1 MAEPPLVKPDPKFV
15 NQMQKIIRPIS
26 SGYELKQD
34 IAPEIKRNLPSE
46 IPENKKQG
54 LNINAPLFIPK
65 GKHLVGNE
73 KKKDYPGN
81 NFNNYYPQQYMNN
94 MNNIPYM
101 NSMNNMNN
109 MSNMSSMNSNSY
121 YNQYYYPNN
130 TYQKQFQNQP
140 GFYPPN
146 FGSYVNNNMQNQ
158 YNNQYR
164 NKHNMNTSDYNKN
177 QNSQKTP
184 LTNSYNTQTFNKQ
197 ANKSLIPLKPTE
209 NSFIPKSMRET
220 TNKPAED
227 VITNLN
233 TNAPEYTPQNVSLKK
248 KEEEIKKMKEKEKEK
263 EEKAEKKEEKETKEA
278 KENVKNEEKTEE
290 QKQNKESQK
299 EEEKKNKANDE
310 NNSEHRN
317 KSNLFKLLES
327 NDNDNAKKSKPK
339 EKAKHI
345 GNDKSENTQS
355 YKNNK
360 KKQKTLVDQKID
372 QVNTKGKRLK
382 EEEERKKEEERKRK
396 EEEEKI
402 RREEEK
408 KRKEEERK
416 RREEEER
423 KREEEEKRKREEEE
437 ERRKAEEERRKQ
449 LELEEQKRKEEEEKN
464 KVIEKKYFIVFKNR
478 KSEKKEYK
486 YTFEY
491 IMQFKNWKISKE
503 DELLTNSVK
512 QHFKDFEEEEREG
525 GKRKKNE
532 GKINKNRSS
541 APEYS
546 QQPKTGL
553 TNNETPANS
562 MEKWARKDMTKEIK
576 AAEEYKQK
584 LEETIKDDPIKRN
597 LRGFLNMLTKDNY
610 DQIKQDILGVIR
622 DNVEYQ
628 IKFLD
633 VLFQKA
639 VLERAY
645 VALYAKLCKELD
657 KELPQ
662 KNTPKEPKETK
673 DGEKK
678 IPKATSIMRAKLLDK
693 CKEIF
698 QIKKNETFD
707 EYIKEKDPQER
718 EYKLKKFIL
727 GNVYFITELIKIKIL
742 SKKIAPVCI
751 NNLFERYESSKADQK
766 LKLINLQAIVIFTD
780 QFGSLVHAQEK
791 KIDSKDAKA
800 FKESIDK
807 IFQKLDQVKDDQSLP
822 GYIYY
827 SIINLIEKRKNN
839 YQMSKHEEYMIAKS
853 RKEVEKEL
861 ENQDQITQENINDR
875 MKKGLTDYKD
885 FVEEEGESDKYPWK
899 ETTYLYDKK
908 GKDLDDILE
917 GYIEGCGDFIEK
929 QSNIKYAKSYIKEL
943 IEYYS
948 SKIHKK
954 EKIQLKHR
962 LINLFERVRDFA
974 LETPSIYDI
983 YAYVIWI
990 FLEND
995 IMEVEDLEGIII
1007 EKDAIEEDYS
1017 IVSSIFKKVYGLYKI
1032 PKFKMELGKFS
1043 YINKNKDIFDWVFN
1057 QDENEEE
1064 EEKNEE

>member
-1 MAEPPLVKPDPKFV
+1 MEAPLPKLEANYV
-15 NQMQKIIRPIS
+15 NHSQQRIIARPIS
-26 SGYELKQD
+26 SGYELKQEL
-34 IAPEIKRNLPSE
+34 APEIKRNLPSE
-46 IPENKKQG
+46 ISEKPRG
-54 LNINAPLFIPK
+54 LNINAPSFVPK
-65 GKHLVGNE
+65 LKQAGGGMGKKPDYSGTTY
-73 KKKDYPGN
+73 KK
-81 NFNNYYPQQYMNN
+81 
-94 MNNIPYM
+94 
-101 NSMNNMNN
+101 
-109 MSNMSSMNSNSY
+109 SY
-121 YNQYYYPNN
+121 YNNPYGNNININMKAMGIVNNINSNPIYYGQPYYGNN
-130 TYQKQFQNQP
+130 TYKNSQYQYQ
-140 GFYPPN
+140 PN
-146 FGSYVNNNMQNQ
+146 FYQNSYGYNMTNTTNTQ
-158 YNNQYR
+158 YNNQYNSMR
-164 NKHNMNTSDYNKN
+164 NNNMLEYNKN
-177 QNSQKTP
+177 QNSQPTP
-184 LTNSYNTQTFNKQ
+184 LASSDKPQKQTF
-197 ANKSLIPLKPTE
+197 LKYT
-209 NSFIPKSMRET
+209 NVTFIPKSMRVT
-220 TNKPAED
+220 SNKTPED
-227 VITNLN
+227 AISGLN
-233 TNAPEYTPQNVSLKK
+233 KDAPEYTPQNEALKK
-248 KEEEIKKMKEKEKEK
+248 KEEEIRKQKEKEKEKEK
-263 EEKAEKKEEKETKEA
+263 EEKAETKEEKEQNE
-278 KENVKNEEKTEE
+278 KENDKNEEKKEE
-290 QKQNKESQK
+290 ESPNKKPEK
-299 EEEKKNKANDE
+299 EEEKKNRTNDE
-310 NNSEHRN
+310 NSNEQKK
-317 KSNLFKLLES
+317 KSKLAALLES
-327 NDNDNAKKSKPK
+327 KDDGKKAKPK
-339 EKAKHI
+339 EKTKQI

-355 YKNNK
+355 YKNK
-360 KKQKTLVDQKID
+360 KKPKSIVEQKID
-372 QVNTKGKRLK
+372 QVNTKGKKYR
-382 EEEERKKEEERKRK
+382 EEEERQREEERKRK
-396 EEEEKI
+396 EEEEKV

-416 RREEEER
+416 KREEEER
-423 KREEEEKRKREEEE
+423 KREEEEERKRKEEE
-437 ERRKAEEERRKQ
+437 ERRKEEEEKRKQ
-449 LELEEQKRKEEEEKN
+449 MELEEQKRKEEEEKN

-491 IMQFKNWKISKE
+491 IMQFKNWKISNE
-503 DELLTNSVK
+503 DELLTDTVK

-541 APEYS
+541 APEFS

-553 TNNETPANS
+553 VANNETPDNP

-597 LRGFLNMLTKDNY
+597 LREYLNMLTKDNY
-610 DQIKQDILGVIR
+610 EQIKQDILGVIR

-662 KNTPKEPKETK
+662 KNAP
-673 DGEKK
+673 
-678 IPKATSIMRAKLLDK
+678 RAKLLDK

-718 EYKLKKFIL
+718 ENKLKKFVL

-742 SKKIAPVCI
+742 SKKIGPVCI

-791 KIDSKDAKA
+791 KIDSKDAKN
-800 FKESIDK
+800 FKDSIDK
-807 IFQKLDQVKDDQSLP
+807 IFQKLEQVKDDQSLP

-853 RKEVEKEL
+853 KKEVEQEL
-861 ENQDQITQENINDR
+861 ENQDQITQENINER

-885 FVEEEGESDKYPWK
+885 FIEEEGGSDKYPWK

-908 GKDLDDILE
+908 RKDLDDILE

-948 SKIHKK
+948 SKIHKN
-954 EKIQLKHR
+954 EKIKLKNR

-974 LETPSIYDI
+974 LETPSIYDV
-983 YAYVIWI
+983 YAYVICI
-990 FLEND
+990 FLENE
-995 IMEVEDLEGIII
+995 IMEVEDLEGIIK
-1007 EKDAIEEDYS
+1007 EKDAIEEDYN
-1017 IVSSIFKKVYGLYKI
+1017 IVSSIFKKVYKLYKVEN
-1032 PKFKMELGKFS
+1032 FKRELEHFN
-1043 YINKNKDIFDWVFN
+1043 YISKNKDIFSWVFN

-1064 EEKNEE
+1064 EKNEE

>member
-1 MAEPPLVKPDPKFV
+1 MAEPPLVKPEVKYASQTTRIP
-15 NQMQKIIRPIS
+15 RPIS

-34 IAPEIKRNLPSE
+34 LAPEIKRNLPSE
-46 IPENKKQG
+46 ISENKQHG
-54 LNINAPLFIPK
+54 LNINAPSFIPK
-65 GKHLVGNE
+65 IKHLGEIE
-73 KKKDYPGN
+73 KKKDFPGN
-81 NFNNYYPQQYMNN
+81 NYNPYYNPLYIKGMNNMNYMNN
-94 MNNIPYM
+94 MNNMTP
-101 NSMNNMNN
+101 MNNMN
-109 MSNMSSMNSNSY
+109 SNTNYFNPSY
-121 YNQYYYPNN
+121 YSNN
-130 TYQKQFQNQP
+130 TYQKHFQYQQ
-140 GFYPPN
+140 GFFPKNYP
-146 FGSYVNNNMQNQ
+146 NNMNNAQNQ
-158 YNNQYR
+158 YNNQFQ
-164 NKHNMNTSDYNKN
+164 NKHNIKPSEYNRN
-177 QNSQKTP
+177 QNSQQAP
-184 LTNSYNTQTFNKQ
+184 LPNSYVTQTYNKQ
-197 ANKSLIPLKPTE
+197 DNKSLNPLKNT
-209 NSFIPKSMRET
+209 NYKFIPKSMRESN
-220 TNKPAED
+220 NKPAEEG
-227 VITNLN
+227 ITSLN
-233 TNAPEYTPQNVSLKK
+233 TEAPEYIPQNVALKK
-248 KEEEIKKMKEKEKEK
+248 KEEEIKKMKEKEEK
-263 EEKAEKKEEKETKEA
+263 EKAEKKEEKETKETKG
-278 KENVKNEEKTEE
+278 KENNKNEVKKEE
-290 QKQNKESQK
+290 QNQHKEAEK
-299 EEEKKNKANDE
+299 EEEKKNKVNDE
-310 NNSEHRN
+310 NTSEQKK
-317 KSNLFKLLES
+317 KSNLFMLLEGKDEG
-327 NDNDNAKKSKPK
+327 NKKTKTNNKSKQ
-339 EKAKHI
+339 I
-345 GNDKSENTQS
+345 GNDKSDNTQS
-355 YKNNK
+355 YKNK
-360 KKQKTLVDQKID
+360 KKQKTLVEQKIE
-372 QVNTKGKRLK
+372 QVNTKGKKWK
-382 EEEERKKEEERKRK
+382 EEEERQKEEERKRK

-408 KRKEEERK
+408 RRKEEERK
-416 RREEEER
+416 KREEEER
-423 KREEEEKRKREEEE
+423 KREEEEKRRRKEEEQKRKEEEE
-437 ERRKAEEERRKQ
+437 LRKQ
-449 LELEEQKRKEEEEKN
+449 MELEEQKRREEEEKN

-491 IMQFKNWKISKE
+491 IMQFKNWKISNE
-503 DELLTNSVK
+503 DELLTDSVK
-512 QHFKDFEEEEREG
+512 QHFKNFEEEEREG
-525 GKRKKNE
+525 GKRKKND

-546 QQPKTGL
+546 QQPKTGN
-553 TNNETPANS
+553 TTTETPANS

-576 AAEEYKQK
+576 AAEEFKQK
-584 LEETIKDDPIKRN
+584 LEETIQDDPIKRN

-610 DQIKQDILGVIR
+610 EQIKQDILGIIR
-622 DNVEYQ
+622 DNVDYQ

-662 KNTPKEPKETK
+662 KNAPKETKETK

-678 IPKATSIMRAKLLDK
+678 PQKQTSIMRAKLLDK

-718 EYKLKKFIL
+718 EYKLKKFVL

-751 NNLFERYESSKADQK
+751 NNLFDRYESSKADQK

-791 KIDSKDAKA
+791 KIDSKDAKL

-807 IFQKLDQVKDDQSLP
+807 IFQKLDQVKDDQNLP

-861 ENQDQITQENINDR
+861 ENQDQITQENINDK
-875 MKKGLTDYKD
+875 MKKGLIEYKD
-885 FVEEEGESDKYPWK
+885 FIEEEGTSDKYQWK

-908 GKDLDDILE
+908 GKDLDDLLE

-929 QSNIKYAKSYIKEL
+929 ESNIKYAKSYIKEL

-954 EKIQLKHR
+954 EKIMLKNR

-983 YAYVIWI
+983 YAYVIFI
-990 FLEND
+990 FLDND
-995 IMEVEDLEGIII
+995 IMEVQDLEGIII
-1007 EKDAIEEDYS
+1007 EKDSIEEDYN
-1017 IVSSIFKKVYGLYKI
+1017 IVSSIFKKVYKLYKI
-1032 PKFKMELGKFS
+1032 EKFKIELAKFS

-1064 EEKNEE
+1064 EEQNEE

>member
-146 FGSYVNNNMQNQ
+146 FSSYVNNNMQNQ

-299 EEEKKNKANDE
+299 EDEKKNKANDE

-576 AAEEYKQK
+576 AAEEFKQK

-597 LRGFLNMLTKDNY
+597 LRNFLNMLTKDNY
-610 DQIKQDILGVIR
+610 DKIKQNIIDTIKEK
-622 DNVEYQ
+622 VEYQ
-628 IKFLD
+628 EKFLD

-639 VLERAY
+639 VSERAY
-645 VALYAKLCKELD
+645 VELYARLCRK
-657 KELPQ
+657 K
-662 KNTPKEPKETK
+662 KET
-673 DGEKK
+673 
-678 IPKATSIMRAKLLDK
+678 SVMRGKLLDK

-698 QIKKNETFD
+698 TIENNEKFD
-707 EYIKEKDPQER
+707 EYIKEKDPEER
-718 EYKLKKFIL
+718 ENKLKKFVL

-751 NNLFERYESSKADQK
+751 KNLFKRYEKEEGDEK
-766 LKLINLQAIVIFTD
+766 LKLINIQAIVIFTD
-780 QFGSLVHAQEK
+780 QFGTLVHSQEK
-791 KIDSKDAKA
+791 KIISKDAEE
-800 FKESIDK
+800 FKKSIDE
-807 IFQKLDQVKDDQSLP
+807 IFQKLDKVKDEKGLP
-822 GYIYY
+822 GYIKYK
-827 SIINLIEKRKNN
+827 IINLIEKRKSG
-839 YQMSKHEEYMIAKS
+839 YQKSKLEEYRTAKS
-853 RKEVEKEL
+853 KKEVIQEL
-861 ENQDQITQENINDR
+861 ENQDQITQDNIND
-875 MKKGLTDYKD
+875 KIKGGLEDYRD
-885 FVEEEGESDKYPWK
+885 FVEEEGSSAKYPWK

-908 GKDLDDILE
+908 EKGLDDILE
-917 GYIEGCGDFIEK
+917 GYIVSCGDFIEK
-929 QSNIKYAKSYIKEL
+929 ENNIKYAKDYIKEL

-948 SKIHKK
+948 DKIKKK
-954 EKIQLKHR
+954 EKKDLRIR
-962 LINLFERVRDFA
+962 LFNLLEIVRDYA
-974 LETPSIYDI
+974 LETPQIYDI
-983 YAYVIWI
+983 YAYVISI
-990 FLEND
+990 FIDSN
-995 IMEVEDLEGIII
+995 IMEISDLEEIIK
-1007 EKDAIEEDYS
+1007 EKDSNEKDLKVVSDILEKAYNYYKGKIFREELSKFNY
-1017 IVSSIFKKVYGLYKI
+1017 IKNNTELFKWVYNS
-1032 PKFKMELGKFS
+1032 EETE
-1043 YINKNKDIFDWVFN
+1043 
-1057 QDENEEE
+1057 EN
-1064 EEKNEE
+1064 NDD

>member
-1 MAEPPLVKPDPKFV
+1 MAEPPLVKPEIKYSNHTQRIV
-15 NQMQKIIRPIS
+15 RPIS

-46 IPENKKQG
+46 INEKQHG
-54 LNINAPLFIPK
+54 LNINAPSFVPK
-65 GKHLVGNE
+65 FKQNE
-73 KKKDYPGN
+73 KKPELSGSAYKPYYPPQYLN
-81 NFNNYYPQQYMNN
+81 NMNMNNMKNMNMVNNMNSMNTNYYPQSYYSNSTYKPSQYSYQPNFFQKNYGYN
-94 MNNIPYM
+94 MNNSTNP
-101 NSMNNMNN
+101 
-109 MSNMSSMNSNSY
+109 
-121 YNQYYYPNN
+121 
-130 TYQKQFQNQP
+130 
-140 GFYPPN
+140 
-146 FGSYVNNNMQNQ
+146 Q
-158 YNNQYR
+158 YNNQFY
-164 NKHNMNTSDYNKN
+164 NMHNNNMIEYNKN
-177 QNSQKTP
+177 QNIHQTP
-184 LTNSYNTQTFNKQ
+184 LSNSYKPSTQTN
-197 ANKSLIPLKPTE
+197 LKVS
-209 NSFIPKSMRET
+209 NAKFIPKSMREVN
-220 TNKPAED
+220 NKPTED
-227 VITNLN
+227 TISGLN
-233 TNAPEYTPQNVSLKK
+233 KDAPLYTPQNETLKK
-248 KEEEIKKMKEKEKEK
+248 KEEEIRKMKEKEKEK
-263 EEKAEKKEEKETKEA
+263 EEKAEAKEEKEEA
-278 KENVKNEEKTEE
+278 KEPKENENAKTEEKTEE
-290 QKQNKESQK
+290 ETTNKKPEK

-310 NNSEHRN
+310 NSNEQKK

-327 NDNDNAKKSKPK
+327 KDDGKKTKTK
-339 EKAKHI
+339 EKTKQI

-355 YKNNK
+355 YKTNK
-360 KKQKTLVDQKID
+360 KKQKTLIDQKID
-372 QVNTKGKRLK
+372 QINTKGKKYK
-382 EEEERKKEEERKRK
+382 EEEERQKEEERKRK

-416 RREEEER
+416 KREEEER
-423 KREEEEKRKREEEE
+423 KREEEEKRKRKEEE

-525 GKRKKNE
+525 GKRKKND

-662 KNTPKEPKETK
+662 KNAPKEPKETK

-678 IPKATSIMRAKLLDK
+678 TPKATSIMRAKLLDK

-718 EYKLKKFIL
+718 EYKLKKFVL

-875 MKKGLTDYKD
+875 MKKGLIDYKD

-954 EKIQLKHR
+954 EKIQLKNR

-983 YAYVIWI
+983 YAYIIWI

-995 IMEVEDLEGIII
+995 IMEVEDLEGIIM

-1017 IVSSIFKKVYGLYKI
+1017 TVSSIFKKVYKLYKI
-1032 PKFKMELGKFS
+1032 EKFKIELGKFS

-1064 EEKNEE
+1064 EEKDDE